1 MCFRIIKPKADFEE
15 KQKIST
21 LPDDFQG
28 ENGGLAIRISD
39 DGRFVYASN
48 RGHNSIAV
56 FAVSEKEQL
65 LECIQIISTEGDF
78 PRDFALDPTNDYV
91 LCANQNTDNLTLFAR
106 NKETG
111 LLELRQKD
119 IYAPECVC
127 VYFEKEQ

>member
-1 MCFRIIKPKADFEE
+1 M
-15 KQKIST
+15 
-21 LPDDFQG
+21 
-28 ENGGLAIRISD
+28 
-39 DGRFVYASN
+39 
-48 RGHNSIAV
+48 
-56 FAVSEKEQL
+56 
-65 LECIQIISTEGDF
+65 ECIQIISTEGDF

-91 LCANQNTDNLTLFAR
+91 LSANQNTDNLTLFAR